1 MNSRVPTVALFLF
14 VSGLC
19 ALIFQ
24 TAWLR
29 EFRLIF
35 GATTPASAAVLAIFM
50 GGLGLG
56 NAVLGRRVDASKN
69 PLRMYA
75 LFELG
80 ISAATV
86 ASPFLLMMVRSV
98 YFSIG
103 GQETLGI
110 TGATIVRLLLS
121 TLVIGVP
128 TFLMGGTLPAAA
140 RAATV
145 AADRARGSV
154 GWLYGMNTL
163 GAVIGAL
170 ASTFVLL
177 ERLGNRE
184 TLWAAAAVN
193 ITNACLAWLLA
204 KSWASDAS
212 PEEIPVSEKPRSTA
226 RRDDRK
232 SDSKSRPV
240 QPSTVEPS
248 LPPELARQ
256 YSPTLI
262 YVSAGIVGFVF
273 LLMELVWYRMLGPIL
288 GGTTFTFGVILA
300 VALGGIGVGGALY
313 PLLYRR
319 RQPQLRDFAL
329 TCGWEAFFIALPL
342 ALGDR
347 LAILAAVLLD
357 LVYFGFAGQ
366 VTGWVLLAA
375 IVIFPAALVSG
386 LQFPLLIA
394 LLGSGDRDVGK
405 QVGLATACNTAGAM
419 AGSLAG
425 GFGLLPLLT
434 APGAWKVVVIALALL
449 SLASLWKAYRFE
461 RIAARLPYPLAVVLL
476 AAICLTFV
484 GPTAVWRHSGIG
496 AGRAVLPATNR
507 NALRAWQ
514 NLARQSIV
522 WEAEG
527 QEASVAIS
535 ANRGAAFL
543 VNGKS
548 DGNAITDAATQIMFP
563 MVGAMIHPE
572 PKRALVIGLGTGESA
587 GWLASLPTMEQV
599 EVVELEP
606 AIAHVAAVCGP
617 LNHQVLEHPK
627 VRVIYN
633 DGREVL
639 QTSRKQFD
647 LIASEPSNPYRAGV
661 ANLFTSEFYQSVRG
675 RLAPGGLFLQ
685 WLQAYEVDAE
695 TLRMVLCTAHQVFDH
710 VEIWETKPSDL
721 VLVCSA
727 DPLDYDLARLQSSLA
742 TPEIREALRVAWRTE
757 TVEGVLSHYVANEH
771 YVSAVAKQRLGWIN
785 TDNQNVLEYSFARTV
800 GRSVVLGAAL
810 LRNEAVRYTMHRPTR
825 IDRQID
831 WEIVEDRRLAFYAVL
846 GESVPP
852 AESYSGDRA
861 VRAKALGEILLDWPA
876 GTALTT
882 WNKQPKP
889 PEDLAELML
898 LALAHADAGDQE
910 APALIERLRPTCPCD
925 AAALDLI
932 LAFGQKR
939 PEEGMRMFTPL
950 CRRLEKDATCQSR
963 ILETAFTRVLQH
975 VPSDRKHARTVFDA
989 LERPFAVLQYNMRRI
1004 SARWVT
1010 AQGVGDEAMLEA
1022 LAEIEPHVPWEAE
1035 FLRSRALLYEETKH
1049 PLARRA
1055 KREYLEFLRNEPQPF
1070 VFQPLEATGGVKPA
1084 PKTQAQRP
1092 PNSIGPPPQ

>member
-1 MNSRVPTVALFLF
+1 MNSRVLTVALFLF
-14 VSGLC
+14 ISGLC

-69 PLRMYA
+69 PLRLYA

-86 ASPFLLMMVRSV
+86 ASPFLLVMVRSL

-103 GQETLGI
+103 GQQTLGI

-140 RAATV
+140 RAAT
-145 AADRARGSV
+145 AADDRVRGSI
-154 GWLYGMNTL
+154 GWLYGLNTI

-170 ASTFVLL
+170 ASTFILL

-193 ITNACLAWLLA
+193 IANACLAWQLA
-204 KSWASDAS
+204 KSWTSAVSQ
-212 PEEIPVSEKPRSTA
+212 EEPPQVQKVRPAA
-226 RRDDRK
+226 RRDERTADRK
-232 SDSKSRPV
+232 SDSKSRPARPDGAV
-240 QPSTVEPS
+240 GPSV
-248 LPPELARQ
+248 LPESAAQ
-256 YSPTLI
+256 QSPALI
-262 YVSAGIVGFVF
+262 YVSAGLVGFAF

-300 VALGGIGVGGALY
+300 VALAGIGIGGALY
-313 PLLYRR
+313 PLLYRGR
-319 RQPQLRDFAL
+319 APLLRDFAL

-357 LVYFGFAGQ
+357 LAYFGFAGQ
-366 VTGWVLLAA
+366 VGAWVVVAA
-375 IVIFPAALVSG
+375 IVIFPAAVVSG

-394 LLGSGDRDVGK
+394 LLGSGSRDVGK

-434 APGAWKVVVIALALL
+434 APGAWKLVVILLALL
-449 SLASLWKAYRFE
+449 SLVSLGASYRLD
-461 RIAARLPYPLAVVLL
+461 RQLARVAHPLAVVLL
-476 AAICLTFV
+476 AAICLGFL

-496 AGRAVLPATNR
+496 AGRAVLPPPNR
-507 NALRAWQ
+507 NALRGWA
-514 NLARQSIV
+514 NVTRQSIV

-535 ANRGAAFL
+535 ANRGVSFL

-548 DGNAITDAATQIMFP
+548 DGNAILDASTQIMFP
-563 MVGAMIHPE
+563 MVGAIIHPE

-587 GWLASLPTMEQV
+587 GWLASLPTMQQV
-599 EVVELEP
+599 DVVELEP
-606 AIAHVAAVCGP
+606 AIAEVAALCGP
-617 LNHQVLEHPK
+617 LNHHVLEHPK

-639 QTSRKQFD
+639 QTSRQQFD

-661 ANLFTSEFYQSVRG
+661 ANLFTSEFYQSVRQ
-675 RLAPGGLFLQ
+675 RLAPGGFFLQ
-685 WLQAYEVDAE
+685 WVQAYEIDAE
-695 TLRMVLCTAHQVFDH
+695 TLRMVLCTARDAFGH
-710 VEIWETKPSDL
+710 VEIWETKPDDL

-727 DPLDYDLARLQSSLA
+727 DPLDYDLARLQSSLGK
-742 TPEIREALRVAWRTE
+742 PEIREALRVGWRTE
-757 TVEGVLSHYVANEH
+757 TVEGVLAHYVANER
-771 YVSAVAKQRLGWIN
+771 YVAAVAEQRLGWIN

-800 GRSVVLGAAL
+800 GRSVILGAAL
-810 LRNEAVRYTMHRPTR
+810 LRNEAVHYQMHRPSR
-825 IDRQID
+825 IDKQID
-831 WEIVEDRRLAFYAVL
+831 WEIVEDRRLACYAAL
-846 GESVPP
+846 GESLSP
-852 AESYSGDRA
+852 ASSYSGDRA
-861 VRAKALGEILLDWPA
+861 IRAAALNEIALDQPA
-876 GTALTT
+876 QNALAT

-889 PEDLAELML
+889 PEDLAELTL
-898 LALAHADAGDQE
+898 LALAHAKVGDDQ
-910 APALIERLRPTCPCD
+910 AATLIERLRPTCPCD
-925 AAALDLI
+925 AAALDLV
-932 LAFGQKR
+932 LAFAQNR
-939 PEEGMRMFTPL
+939 PEDGIRLFTSL
-950 CRRLEKDATCQSR
+950 CRRLREDATCQSR
-963 ILETAFTRVLQH
+963 VLEAAFTRSVQFAQK
-975 VPSDRKHARTVFDA
+975 DAKHAPAVFEG
-989 LERPFAVLQYNMRRI
+989 LSRPFAVMQYNLQRI
-1004 SARWVT
+1004 SVRWVM
-1010 AQGVGDEAMLEA
+1010 AQRLGDQAKLEA
-1022 LAEIEPHVPWEAE
+1022 LSEMEPYVPWEGE
-1035 FLRSRALLYEETKH
+1035 LLRARAMFYEKTRN
-1049 PLARRA
+1049 ARAPRA
-1055 KREYLEFLRNEPQPF
+1055 ARELTEYLRNEPQAF
-1070 VFQPLEATGGVKPA
+1070 VIEPQAATSRDPPSPGSP
-1084 PKTQAQRP
+1084 AQR
-1092 PNSIGPPPQ
+1092 GQ